1 MAWLLLVP
9 TLRVGTPVSTA
20 PRCVGFR
27 QAGLPRR
34 RAALLHSHAERG
46 NEETRLTPCYGR
58 HNLSEGAQPMT
69 VQSRDREE
77 AVQSPLP
84 YGRGSETG
92 GYAMSNRSHSVGV
105 GLSLRLPSLL
115 AAAGL
120 AFLLMRSL
128 GAVPAAQPNEITNS
142 IGMKLALI
150 PAGKFIMGSPKD
162 EKDRWYDEEQ
172 HEVSITKPFYLGV
185 YVVTQAEYEK
195 VMGNNPSYFSPK
207 GGGKDKVKDMDTG
220 QFPVETVSW
229 DDAVAFCKKLSELP
243 EEKKAGR
250 VYRLPTEAEW
260 EYACRAGTKTAFHYG
275 NSLSSKQANFNGNL
289 PYGGADK
296 GPYLERT
303 AKVGS
308 YAANAF
314 GLYDMHGNVWEWCQ
328 DWYDENYYKNSP
340 REDPP
345 GPTQA
350 SYRVVRGGCWIA
362 HGGYCRSANRN
373 GFEPGFRNATWASAW
388 PQFSPATRRA
398 GGVSPLMTA
407 LTEGVGDLCRACRR
421 YERGNRKEPPEPA
434 RRNHGWCRIYRGP
447 RW

>member
-1 MAWLLLVP
+1 
-9 TLRVGTPVSTA
+9 
-20 PRCVGFR
+20 
-27 QAGLPRR
+27 
-34 RAALLHSHAERG
+34 
-46 NEETRLTPCYGR
+46 
-58 HNLSEGAQPMT
+58 
-69 VQSRDREE
+69 
-77 AVQSPLP
+77 
-84 YGRGSETG
+84 
-92 GYAMSNRSHSVGV
+92 MSNRIHSVAA
-105 GLSLRLPSLL
+105 GLSLRLPLL

-120 AFLLMRSL
+120 VMLLMASF
-128 GAVPAAQPNEITNS
+128 GAEPAAPPKEITNS

-150 PAGKFIMGSPKD
+150 PAGKFLMGSPKD
-162 EKDRWYDEEQ
+162 EKDRCPNEEQ

-195 VMGNNPSYFSPK
+195 VMGNNPSWFSAK
-207 GGGKDKVKDMDTG
+207 GDGKDRVKDMDTG
-220 QFPVETVSW
+220 QFPVEKVSW

-275 NSLSSKQANFNGNL
+275 DSLSSKQANFNGDF

-340 REDPP
+340 KEDPP
-345 GPTQA
+345 GPAQA
-350 SYRVVRGGCWIA
+350 SYRVVRGGSW
-362 HGGYCRSANRN
+362 GDVGWGCRSAFRYRL
-373 GFEPGFRNATWASAW
+373 EPGYRDADLGFRVAAVQSG
-388 PQFSPATRRA
+388 R
-398 GGVSPLMTA
+398 
-407 LTEGVGDLCRACRR
+407 
-421 YERGNRKEPPEPA
+421 
-434 RRNHGWCRIYRGP
+434 
-447 RW
+447 